1 MTILKDKKNELLVD
15 EFLVK
20 SKNNKFIM
28 GLNQFGNMTAYM
40 AKKEDAAIE
49 YRYWHAQ
56 NKDQKKII
64 DFFDA
69 PNVDPIFKSIS
80 DINQAFGAT
89 RVNQVVF
96 VPMLSKTFDFE
107 ESESYNF
114 DRFDFSSLVTPKVK
128 RTALKLQKKDSKSDK
143 PTDNISEE
151 RKSVDDMRKD
161 FEDLKECKGFTPPKI
176 GYKRS

>member
-1 MTILKDKKNELLVD
+1 
-15 EFLVK
+15 
-20 SKNNKFIM
+20 
-28 GLNQFGNMTAYM
+28 MTAYM
-40 AKKEDAAIE
+40 RKKDDAAIE
-49 YRYWHAQ
+49 YRYWHSQ

-89 RVNQVVF
+89 KVNQVVF

-128 RTALKLQKKDSKSDK
+128 RTTLKLQKKDSKSDK

-151 RKSVDDMRKD
+151 RKSFDDMR
-161 FEDLKECKGFTPPKI
+161 
-176 GYKRS
+176 